1 MLREEVTDL
10 MTYEDVIY
18 MVRKVFENADAR
30 RVLEHVAI
38 QVNVTGEGEG
48 IFYVEIAERQVCVEP
63 YDYFD
68 RDCLL
73 IMSSETVKDLCEKK
87 YSLRESIESGLVQF
101 YGDKR
106 KMYLCLDKVKPRW
119 GRKI

>member
-1 MLREEVTDL
+1 
-10 MTYEDVIY
+10 MTYEDLVY
-18 MVRKVFENADAR
+18 TVRRTFENADAR

-48 IFYVEIAERQVCVEP
+48 IFYVEIAERHICVEP
-63 YDYFD
+63 YDYYD

-73 IMSSETVKDLCEKK
+73 IIPSPIVLELCEKK
-87 YSLRESIESGLVQF
+87 YSLRSAIEEGKIQF

-106 KMYLCLDKVKPRW
+106 KMYLCLDKVKVR
-119 GRKI
+119 

>member
-1 MLREEVTDL
+1 
-10 MTYEDVIY
+10 MTYEDIVY

-48 IFYVEIAERQVCVEP
+48 IFYVEVAERQICVEP
-63 YDYFD
+63 YDYYD

-73 IMSSETVKDLCEKK
+73 IIPSQVVKELCERQ
-87 YSLRESIESGLVQF
+87 YTLRSAIENKTIEF
-101 YGDKR
+101 YGDER
-106 KMYLCLDKVKPRW
+106 KMKLCLS
-119 GRKI
+119 KIKLRET

>member
-1 MLREEVTDL
+1 
-10 MTYEDVIY
+10 MTYEDIVY

-48 IFYVEIAERQVCVEP
+48 ILYVEIAERHICVEP
-63 YDYFD
+63 YDYYD

-73 IMSSETVKDLCEKK
+73 IMSSATAKDLCEKK
-87 YSLRESIESGLVQF
+87 YTLRSSIANGLVQF
-101 YGDKR
+101 YGDER
-106 KMYLCLDKVKPRW
+106 KMKLCLDKIKVR
-119 GRKI
+119 